1 MNPMGKAVSDAAP
14 PVAPPGRSIGQV
26 IPLRPPRHWHD
37 PLRLIENSNPESGHR
52 IALWTLAVLV
62 LALLVWA
69 AIGQIDIIASAEGR
83 LVPQTLLKV
92 VQPAE
97 SGVVKELLVQEGD
110 SVQAGQV
117 LARLDTTLARA
128 EGAGVASDLAMQ
140 RLQVRRIEAELVGR
154 PMLLKAGDDPQLIAQ
169 VQSQY
174 SAHRQA
180 FLDSLAQEQSILIK
194 AEHERKSAAQIFSKL
209 EQTLPIYAKAAESY
223 GRLEREGFY
232 GGLAT
237 ADKQREAL
245 EKSKDLDAQRSTVAA
260 LDATM
265 AAQRMRLSQIQSNYR
280 AELQKELADVRA
292 RIAQLQPALDK
303 SAYREGLMELKAP
316 QSGTVKDLATTT
328 VGAVVQP
335 GTVVLTIVPKG
346 EQLYADV
353 AVKNEDVGFV
363 HVGQHAQIKLAAYPF
378 QRHGMLSGKV
388 IHLSADAREQ
398 TRQQSPATGQSEMD
412 GSQQGGTYKARIELT
427 GQTLVDAQGAVLA
440 TAPGMQVVAEISQGK
455 RTVLEYLLSPVRKAS
470 QEAARER

>member
-1 MNPMGKAVSDAAP
+1 MNPINQAQQEAAP
-14 PVAPPGRSIGQV
+14 AGASAPTPSTAQV
-26 IPLRPPRHWHD
+26 IPLRVPNRWHD
-37 PLRLIENSNPESGHR
+37 PLKLVEHEAPDSIRR
-52 IALWTLAVLV
+52 IVLWVVALLVLV
-62 LALLVWA
+62 LLVWA
-69 AIGQIDIIASAEGR
+69 GVGQIDIIASAEGK

-97 SGVVKELLVQEGD
+97 SGVVKQLLVQEGD
-110 SVQAGQV
+110 SVHAGQV
-117 LARLDTTLARA
+117 LARLDTTIARA
-128 EGAGVASDLAMQ
+128 EGAGVASDLAIQ
-140 RLQVRRIEAELVGR
+140 RLQVRRIESELAGR
-154 PMLLKAGDDPQLIAQ
+154 PMPFKAGDDPQLTAQ

-174 SAHRQA
+174 SAHRKA
-180 FLDSLAQEQSILIK
+180 FLDSVAQEQAILAK
-194 AEHERKSAAQIFSKL
+194 AQHERKSAAQILSKL
-209 EQTLPIYAKAAESY
+209 EQTLPVYAKVAESY
-223 GRLEREGFY
+223 GRLEKEGFY

-237 ADKQREAL
+237 AERQREAL
-245 EKSKDLDAQRSTVAA
+245 EKAKDLDAQRSTVAA
-260 LDATM
+260 LDSTM
-265 AAQRMRLSQIQSNYR
+265 SAQQMRLSQIQSNYQS
-280 AELQKELADVRA
+280 ELQKELADVRA

-353 AVKNEDVGFV
+353 SIKNEDVGFV
-363 HVGQHAQIKLAAYPF
+363 HVGQHVQIKLAAYPF

-388 IHLSADAREQ
+388 IRLSADARELPY
-398 TRQQSPATGQSEMD
+398 QQNANGQPEANPV
-412 GSQQGGTYKARIELT
+412 QQGGTYKARIQLA
-427 GQTLVDAQGAVLA
+427 GQSLVDAQGNVLV

-455 RTVLEYLLSPVRKAS
+455 RTVLEYLLSPVRKAT

>member
-1 MNPMGKAVSDAAP
+1 MNFHEKATPDAIPKPSSSGAA
-14 PVAPPGRSIGQV
+14 VAQV
-26 IPLRPPRHWHD
+26 IPLRAPRRLHD
-37 PLRLIENSNPESGHR
+37 PLKLMEESAPESSHR
-52 IALWTLAVLV
+52 IVLWTLAVLV
-62 LALLVWA
+62 LLLLVWA
-69 AIGQIDIIASAEGR
+69 GFGQLDIIASTDGR

-140 RLQVRRIEAELVGR
+140 RLQVRRIEAELAGQ
-154 PMLLKAGDDPQLIAQ
+154 PMLFKAGDDAQLTAQ

-180 FLDSLAQEQSILIK
+180 FLDSLAQEQSILMK

-223 GRLEREGFY
+223 GRLEKEGFY

-260 LDATM
+260 LDATL

-280 AELQKELADVRA
+280 SEMQKELADVRA

-346 EQLYADV
+346 ELLYADV
-353 AVKNEDVGFV
+353 AVKNEDIGFV

-398 TRQQSPATGQSEMD
+398 PRQQNAATEQLEAD
-412 GSQQGGTYKARIELT
+412 AVQQGGTYKARIELT
-427 GQTLVDAQGAVLA
+427 GQTLLDPQGNALA
-440 TAPGMQVVAEISQGK
+440 MAPGMQIVAEISQGK
-455 RTVLEYLLSPVRKAS
+455 RSVLEYLLSPVRKAS